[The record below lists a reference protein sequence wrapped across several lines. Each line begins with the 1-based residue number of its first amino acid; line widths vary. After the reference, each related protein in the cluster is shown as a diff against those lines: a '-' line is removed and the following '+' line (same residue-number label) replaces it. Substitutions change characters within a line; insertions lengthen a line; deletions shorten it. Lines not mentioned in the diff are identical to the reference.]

1 MQDASQKEDVA
12 RLRAAVLEGLVRE
25 LQTGVIICDVGYY
38 IPKVAAFIRDDE
50 AEDILANPQLME
62 RLKSRVGED
71 HVG

>member
-12 RLRAAVLEGLVRE
+12 RLRAAVLEGLVKE
-25 LQTGVIICDVGYY
+25 LRTGVIMCDVGYY
-38 IPKVAAFIRDDE
+38 IPKVATFVRDDE

-62 RLKSRVGED
+62 RLKSRVRED